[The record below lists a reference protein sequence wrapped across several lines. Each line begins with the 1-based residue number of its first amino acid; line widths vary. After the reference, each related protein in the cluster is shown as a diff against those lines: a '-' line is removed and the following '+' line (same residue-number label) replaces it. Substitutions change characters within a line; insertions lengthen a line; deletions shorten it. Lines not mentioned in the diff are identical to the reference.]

1 MAKFEKCGGYAEE
14 AAHVPVAR
22 VMGKTYGIVKRHY
35 GFSWLSLHFFSVESS
50 VRVM

>member
-14 AAHVPVAR
+14 TAHVPVAR